1 MYRGRK
7 EEIMKNDFISNVF
20 GWMFIGLLITFGSGY
35 LITNSPDLI
44 RIIFSNSFYWI
55 IFIVQ
60 IVIALVMGVR
70 LQKMKPVTAKILYI
84 LYTALTGVTF
94 ASIFLLYEV
103 TSILLIFLVTGIT
116 FGLFALIGK
125 NLKINMNKIGTFL
138 LIGLFAIIILE
149 IINIFLLSNTLNL
162 MTCIFA
168 IIIFVIYVAYD
179 MQKIM
184 RISESG
190 YGNENLAIYGA
201 FQFYLDFINIFIR
214 LISLFGKRRD

>member
-1 MYRGRK
+1 
-7 EEIMKNDFISNVF
+7 MKNDFISNVF

-55 IFIVQ
+55 IFIAQ